1 MKLLIDGDPIVYRIG
16 FASQKKQEDGSV
28 KADPESH
35 ALHSCKKFIKTLLQE
50 TKAKEFSIYLSGK
63 ENFRYKVRQDYKA
76 NRKGTPKPVHYQAV
90 RDYLESKWEA
100 VVVNGIEADDALGL
114 AQESNTVIA
123 TIDKDLLMVEGKHF
137 NYGKREWATV
147 TAEEGTRFFYKQML
161 TGDKVDNIIGL
172 HGIGEKKS
180 SKLLDSTPRSEWDKL
195 IVDKYLEGF
204 EEDGYHRAVQNS
216 QLLWILQKG
225 KDMPIEFT

>member
-1 MKLLIDGDPIVYRIG
+1 
-16 FASQKKQEDGSV
+16 
-28 KADPESH
+28 
-35 ALHSCKKFIKTLLQE
+35 
-50 TKAKEFSIYLSGK
+50 
-63 ENFRYKVRQDYKA
+63 
-76 NRKGTPKPVHYQAV
+76 
-90 RDYLESKWEA
+90 
-100 VVVNGIEADDALGL
+100 
-114 AQESNTVIA
+114 
-123 TIDKDLLMVEGKHF
+123 MVEGKHF